1 MKQPVLLCYNLSGER
16 ARGVRM
22 AAMRLKVRVREVRK
36 DEYALPVGSLCGLE
50 GLQGTQETAGDFS
63 DEMLVMAFFPAGM
76 MNLFLQTM
84 RRTGAGYIALKAVLT
99 ETNAQWDSLRL
110 HAELSREREAL
121 AAGATS
127 AHGNAKE

>member
-50 GLQGTQETAGDFS
+50 KPRQMPEAAGDFS

-84 RRTGAGYIALKAVLT
+84 RRTGVGHIALKAVLT
-99 ETNAQWDSLRL
+99 ETNARWDSLRL
-110 HAELSREREAL
+110 HEELAREREAL
-121 AAGATS
+121 TAGEAA
-127 AHGNAKE
+127 AHGKAQE